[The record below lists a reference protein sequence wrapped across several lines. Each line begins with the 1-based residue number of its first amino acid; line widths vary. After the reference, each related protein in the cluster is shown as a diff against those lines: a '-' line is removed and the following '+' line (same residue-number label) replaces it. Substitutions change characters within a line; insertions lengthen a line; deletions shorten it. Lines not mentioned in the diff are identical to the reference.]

1 LDFHILGPLQIA
13 ATDGSTS
20 PGPGA
25 LKQRALLAL
34 LCLNAERVVSTR
46 QLTALLWADNPP
58 RTAATALQVYVSRL
72 RKHLSALGAE
82 PGVLATRAPGYVLDL
97 GQRHQLDLHRFE
109 SAVAD
114 ARRSNALGRMAEASE
129 LLASAVALWR
139 GPALADV
146 RVVPML
152 DDLGRRLDEK
162 RNAAHELRVET
173 ELRLGRNAW
182 VISEAWGLVADQPLW
197 ENLYL
202 YLMVALYRSGR
213 TADALGVYNTL
224 RNKLVE
230 GLGMEPSLRVRTV
243 QRAILSR
250 ASWLED
256 RAALPLVS

>member
-1 LDFHILGPLQIA
+1 MNFHILGPLEISA
-13 ATDGSTS
+13 ADGSTS

-34 LCLNAERVVSTR
+34 LCLNAERVVSAQ
-46 QLTALLWADNPP
+46 QLTDLLWLDNPP

-82 PGVLATRAPGYVLDL
+82 PSVLATRAPGYLLDL
-97 GQRHQLDLHRFE
+97 GQRHELDLHHFE
-109 SAVAD
+109 STVAR
-114 ARRSNALGRMAEASE
+114 AHQLNALGRLAEASE

-146 RVVPML
+146 RGLSML
-152 DDLGRRLDEK
+152 DDLGRQLDEK
-162 RNAAHELRVET
+162 RNSARELWVET

-182 VISEAWGLVADQPLW
+182 VISETYGLVADQPLW

-213 TADALGVYNTL
+213 TADALGVYKTL

-230 GLGMEPSLRVRTV
+230 GLGMEPSLRLRQV

>member
-1 LDFHILGPLQIA
+1 MDFHILGPLEITA
-13 ATDGSTS
+13 ADGSVTQ
-20 PGPGA
+20 GPGA

-46 QLTALLWADNPP
+46 QLTDLLWTDNPP

-72 RKHLSALGAE
+72 RKHLLALGAD
-82 PGVLATRAPGYVLDL
+82 PAVLATRAPGYVLDL
-97 GQRHQLDLHRFE
+97 GRRHELDLRRFE
-109 SAVAD
+109 SDVTRAH
-114 ARRSNALGRMAEASE
+114 RLNAIGRTAEASE
-129 LLASAVALWR
+129 LLASAIALWR

-146 RVVPML
+146 RGLPML
-152 DDLGRRLDEK
+152 DDLGHQLDEK
-162 RNAAHELRVET
+162 RNSAHELWVET

-182 VISEAWGLVADQPLW
+182 VISEAYRLVADQPLW

-230 GLGMEPSLRVRTV
+230 GLGMEPSLRLRQV
-243 QRAILSR
+243 QRAVLSR